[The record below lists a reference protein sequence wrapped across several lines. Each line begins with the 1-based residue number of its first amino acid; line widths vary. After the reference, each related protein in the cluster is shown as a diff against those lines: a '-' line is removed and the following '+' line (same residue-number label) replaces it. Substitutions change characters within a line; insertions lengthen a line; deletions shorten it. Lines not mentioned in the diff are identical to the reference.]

1 MKILLVQSD
10 NTYLDFLHQTLLE
23 RQYTMRVATDGYT
36 GLAMALHARFDMI
49 LLDTQLPRM
58 DGFDVI
64 RRLRQE
70 NDSTPV
76 MLISNQKEPAD
87 TARGLYAGADD
98 YVVRACDPDELL
110 ARIYALHRRRTG
122 GFNAPTILSIDNLEL
137 NVAEKAAYRASKR
150 ISLTAREFQLLAFLV
165 ENAGRVVTK
174 AQILEKV
181 WDTNSVACSTN
192 KVEVYINFLRKKIDR
207 GYDRK
212 LIHTAMGVGYLLRS
226 GL

>member
-1 MKILLVQSD
+1 MKILLIQSD
-10 NTYLDFLHQTLLE
+10 TAYLGSLYRTLLE
-23 RQYTMRVATDGYT
+23 RQYVLRVATDGYT
-36 GLAMALHARFDMI
+36 GLSMAMHARFDLI
-49 LLDTQLPRM
+49 LVDTELPRM
-58 DGFDVI
+58 NGFDVI

-76 MLISNQKEPAD
+76 MLTSNQKSPAD

-98 YVVRACDPDELL
+98 YVVQTCDSDELL

-150 ISLTAREFQLLAFLV
+150 ISLTAREFQLLTYLV

-181 WDTNSVACSTN
+181 WESSAACNTN

-226 GL
+226 GV

>member
-1 MKILLVQSD
+1 MKILLIQSD
-10 NTYLDFLHQTLLE
+10 PDYLDFLHRTLVE
-23 RQYTMRVATDGYT
+23 RQYTMKVATDGYT
-36 GLAMALHARFDMI
+36 GLAMALHARFDLI

-76 MLISNQKEPAD
+76 LLLSTLNAPAD
-87 TARGLYAGADD
+87 KARGLYAGADD
-98 YVVRACDPDELL
+98 YVGQPCDPDELL

-122 GFNAPTILSIDNLEL
+122 GFNSPTIISIDNLEL
-137 NVAEKAAYRASKR
+137 NVAEKVAYRASKR

-165 ENAGRVVTK
+165 ENAGRVVSK

-181 WDTNSVACSTN
+181 WDNNTACNTN

-207 GYDRK
+207 GFDHK
-212 LIHTAMGVGYLLRS
+212 LIHTAMGVGYLLKA

>member
-10 NTYLDFLHQTLLE
+10 PDYLDFLYRILAE
-23 RQYTMRVATDGYT
+23 RQYTLEVAADGYT
-36 GLAMALHARFDMI
+36 GLAMGLHARFDLI
-49 LLDTQLPRM
+49 VLDTNLLRM
-58 DGFDVI
+58 NGLDII

-76 MLISNQKEPAD
+76 LLLSDFGDSAD
-87 TARGLYAGADD
+87 KAKGLYAGADD
-98 YVVRACDPDELL
+98 YMARPCDSDELL

-122 GFNAPTILSIDNLEL
+122 GFNAPSILSIDNLEL
-137 NVAEKAAYRASKR
+137 NVAEKVAYRANQR
-150 ISLTAREFQLLAFLV
+150 IKLTAREFQLLEFLIK
-165 ENAGRVVTK
+165 NAGRVVTK

-181 WDTNSVACSTN
+181 WDNTPISSTN

-207 GYDRK
+207 DFDQK

-226 GL
+226 GT

>member
-1 MKILLVQSD
+1 MKILLIQSD
-10 NTYLDFLHQTLLE
+10 HSYLDLLHETLGE
-23 RQYTMRVATDGYT
+23 RHYNMKMATDGYT
-36 GLAMALHARFDMI
+36 GLAMALHARFDLI
-49 LLDTQLPRM
+49 LMDTQLPRM
-58 DGFDVI
+58 DGFDVV

-76 MLISNQKEPAD
+76 MLLSSQRTPAD
-87 TARGLYAGADD
+87 TAKGLYAGADD
-98 YVVRACDPDELL
+98 YVVRPCDLDELL

-122 GFNAPTILSIDNLEL
+122 GFNAPTVLSVDNLEL
-137 NVAEKAAYRASKR
+137 NLAEKAAYRASRR
-150 ISLTAREFQLLAFLV
+150 ISLTAREFQLLEFLV

-181 WDTNSVACSTN
+181 WDSNKACNTN

-207 GYDRK
+207 EFDHK
-212 LIHTAMGVGYLLRS
+212 LIHTAMGVGYLLKA